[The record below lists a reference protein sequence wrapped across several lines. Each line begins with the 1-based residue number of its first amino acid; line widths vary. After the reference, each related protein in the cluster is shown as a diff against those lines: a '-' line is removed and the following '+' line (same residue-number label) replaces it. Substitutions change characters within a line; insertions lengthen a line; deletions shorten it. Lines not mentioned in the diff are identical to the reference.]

1 MVEIVAPS
9 SGGATASTRCR
20 LLGEVTCPHCW
31 ATFPPENTLWISSD
45 HPDLQNDPKV
55 PDAPRRFPAERF
67 HVSGDAIDAR
77 GQRCAAFAC
86 PACHLEIPRAS
97 FEFPPFFISV
107 VGGPACGKSFLLPAM
122 TWTLRTVMPQT
133 FSTQFL
139 EADPRF
145 NIKLHEYEQSL
156 FLNPSRDEV
165 VVLEKTQARGAEDLY
180 DQVLQNGKVV
190 SYPRPFI
197 FRMQAGDAHPMASAR
212 IPAGGRTV
220 CLYDNA
226 GESYLPRSGQYG
238 ENFKATDHLGHSQAT
253 FFLFDPTQDMR
264 FRDACA
270 GRSKDPQMRPR
281 NTKLEREAA
290 VLQHTILL
298 NATARMK
305 RLRGLTESARHTGP
319 LIVVLTKLD
328 AWGSLLPDADELVR
342 LPVTAKVTGSDGQPV
357 QAFHRPSIDRISKAI
372 RAMLVK
378 HAREVIDAA
387 DGFSSDV
394 TYLACSATGRN
405 VQDAADGPQGF
416 SNSFGIRPRDIKPFW
431 CELPFLVAMERNHVP
446 LLPLTAG
453 TGKPSTKPA

>member
-1 MVEIVAPS
+1 
-9 SGGATASTRCR
+9 
-20 LLGEVTCPHCW
+20 
-31 ATFPPENTLWISSD
+31 
-45 HPDLQNDPKV
+45 LQNDPKI
-55 PDAPRRFPAERF
+55 PDAARRFPAERF

-86 PACHLEIPRAS
+86 PACHLELPRAA

-122 TWTLRTVMPQT
+122 TWTLRTVMPQV
-133 FSTQFL
+133 FATQFL

-165 VVLEKTQARGAEDLY
+165 VVLEKTQARGTEDLY

-197 FRMQAGDAHPMASAR
+197 FRMQAGDSHPVAPAR
-212 IPAGGRTV
+212 SPTGGRTV

-226 GESYLPRSGQYG
+226 GESYLPSSGQYG

-253 FFLFDPTQDMR
+253 FFLFDPTQDIR

-270 GRSKDPQMRPR
+270 GLSSDPQMRQR
-281 NTKLEREAA
+281 DAKLEREGA

-305 RLRGLTESARHTGP
+305 RLRGLAESARHTGP
-319 LIVVLTKLD
+319 LIVVLTKFD
-328 AWGSLLPDADELVR
+328 AWRSLLPEADELVR
-342 LPVTAKVTGSDGQPV
+342 LPIAAKVAGIDGRPV
-357 QAFHRPSIDRISKAI
+357 LAFHRPSIDQISKSI
-372 RAMLVK
+372 RKMLAK
-378 HAREVIDAA
+378 YAREVIDAA
-387 DGFSSDV
+387 EGFSSDV

-405 VQDAADGPQGF
+405 VQAVAGGGDFNAT
-416 SNSFGIRPRDIKPFW
+416 FGIRPRDVKPFW
-431 CELPFLVAMERNHVP
+431 CELPFLVAMERNRLP

-453 TGKPSTKPA
+453 TSRPARDPG